1 VTKGKFDPAIT
12 VPATFLGL
20 GVLAAYALLSGYLG
34 KGFAISV
41 GILGVAG
48 GVAVML
54 GPVGKAI
61 AHRISGGTDTGI
73 PLEEL
78 DQIHARLGELD
89 EMTARLAEL
98 EERLDF
104 TERLL
109 AQHREPPRLAEGERE
124 GHG

>member
-1 VTKGKFDPAIT
+1 VSGRNSDLNVIAI
-12 VPATFLGL
+12 PATFLGL
-20 GVLAAYALLSGYLG
+20 GVLAAYAILSGYLG

-61 AHRISGGTDTGI
+61 ARRLSGGSDSGVQ
-73 PLEEL
+73 PEEL
-78 DQIHARLGELD
+78 DQIHTRLGELD

-98 EERLDF
+98 EERVDF
-104 TERLL
+104 AERLL
-109 AQHREPPRLAEGERE
+109 AQRKEQERLP
-124 GHG
+124 

>member
-1 VTKGKFDPAIT
+1 VSGRNSDLNAISI
-12 VPATFLGL
+12 PATFLGL
-20 GVLAAYALLSGYLG
+20 GLLAAYAILSGYLG

-61 AHRISGGTDTGI
+61 ARRISGGPDAGI
-73 PLEEL
+73 LPEEL
-78 DQIHARLGELD
+78 DQIHTRLGELD
-89 EMTARLAEL
+89 EMTARVAEL

-109 AQHREPPRLAEGERE
+109 ARQKDQERLAP
-124 GHG
+124 